1 MQSPEQYLTII
12 PPTPH
17 MRRGRAM
24 TLEVYG
30 QRKSRTFLYL
40 PSNMGTNMWYTT
52 SSEEVII

>member
-1 MQSPEQYLTII
+1 
-12 PPTPH
+12 

-40 PSNMGTNMWYTT
+40 PSNMGTNMWHTT